1 MTQRAAIALDVHA
14 SRADDDG
21 SRLRILIVRLSAI
34 GDIVHALP
42 VLSALRAARPNA
54 HIGWLVEGLSAP
66 LLDGHPHLDELF
78 VFQKKWRKH
87 WHAGL
92 LSAEARA
99 LMARVKAARWD
110 VAIDLQGLFRSG
122 VLMRLSGAAARIGY
136 GDHDAREMSW
146 LFANRRVAPPAT
158 ARHVVQR
165 NLALLRA
172 LHIDAPEA
180 RPLIALRDDEK
191 AAMRTRLAEESGVAA
206 GERLL
211 ALNPGAGWSSKVWPA
226 GHLARAGADIAH
238 RTGLRP
244 LVLWGPG
251 EEALRDAVADG
262 VRRAGVDPAIAPA
275 TRIRELAVLISLCA
289 LFIGGDTGPT
299 HIAGALG
306 VPTVSVFGA
315 SDGARNRPWPI
326 AAGPMIQRDDLACV
340 PCWKTKCPLAGD
352 AHLACLR
359 GLDPA
364 RVADAAVALVS
375 EA

>member
-1 MTQRAAIALDVHA
+1 MDPHA
-14 SRADDDG
+14 SRSDDDG

-66 LLDGHPHLDELF
+66 LLEGHPHLDELF
-78 VFQKKWRKH
+78 VFQKKWRKN
-87 WHAGL
+87 WHGGL
-92 LSAEARA
+92 LSTEARA

-122 VLMRLSGAAARIGY
+122 VLMCLSGAAARVGY

-146 LFANRRVAPPAT
+146 LFANRRVKPPAT

-172 LHIDAPEA
+172 LHIDAPA
-180 RPLIALRDDEK
+180 DTKPLLAIRDDEK
-191 AAMRTRLAEESGVAA
+191 AGMRARLARECAVASGEGLV
-206 GERLL
+206 

-226 GHLARAGADIAH
+226 EHLARAGADIAR

-244 LVLWGPG
+244 LVLWGPN
-251 EEALRDAVADG
+251 EETLRDAVADG
-262 VRRAGVDPAIAPA
+262 LRRDGADPVLAPP
-275 TRIRELAVLISLCA
+275 TRIRELATLISLCA

-340 PCWKTKCPLAGD
+340 PCWKTKCPLKGD
-352 AHLACLR
+352 AHMACLR
-359 GLDPA
+359 ELDPA
-364 RVADAAVALVS
+364 RVADAAVARLEPS
-375 EA
+375 T

>member
-1 MTQRAAIALDVHA
+1 MTPSAPI
-14 SRADDDG
+14 DDDG

-42 VLSALRAARPNA
+42 VLGALRAARPNA

-78 VFQKKWRKH
+78 VFQKKWRKA
-87 WHAGL
+87 WHGGL
-92 LSAEARA
+92 LSTEARA
-99 LMARVKAARWD
+99 LMNQVKARRWD
-110 VAIDLQGLFRSG
+110 VAIDLQGLARSG
-122 VLMRLSGAAARIGY
+122 LLAWISGAAARIGY
-136 GDHDAREMSW
+136 GDHDARELNW
-146 LFANRRVAPPAT
+146 LFNNRRVKPPAT

-172 LHIDAPEA
+172 MGIDAPA
-180 RPLIALRDDEK
+180 DTKPLIAIRDDEK
-191 AAMRTRLAEESGVAA
+191 AAMRARLVGECDAA
-206 GERLL
+206 PSDRFV
-211 ALNPGAGWSSKVWPA
+211 ALNPGAGWASKRWPPERF
-226 GHLARAGADIAH
+226 ARVGVDIAR

-251 EEALRDAVADG
+251 EEQLRDAVVVG
-262 VRRAGVDPAIAPA
+262 LRAARMHPIAAPP
-275 TRIRELAVLISLCA
+275 TRIRELATLISLCE
-289 LFIGGDTGPT
+289 LFVGGDTGPT

-326 AAGPMIQRDDLACV
+326 SAGPMIQRDDLACV
-340 PCWKTKCPLAGD
+340 PCWKTACPLRGD

-359 GLDPA
+359 GLPHE
-364 RVADAAVALVS
+364 RVADAAVALFG
-375 EA
+375 